1 MNEESEESEWEAEQ
15 PENDEDGHAVL
26 HYLFGLTSY
35 TFIQCCM
42 ISWEWEFC
50 GRKIDKTF
58 TQKPVLTDLWLYK
71 TVFI

>member
-42 ISWEWEFC
+42 IS
-50 GRKIDKTF
+50 
-58 TQKPVLTDLWLYK
+58 
-71 TVFI
+71 